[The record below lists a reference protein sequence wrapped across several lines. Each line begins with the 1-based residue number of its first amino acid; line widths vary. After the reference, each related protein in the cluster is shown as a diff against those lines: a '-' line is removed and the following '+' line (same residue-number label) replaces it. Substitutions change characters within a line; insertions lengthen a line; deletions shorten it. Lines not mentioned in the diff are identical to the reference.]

1 MSLRKMLR
9 NIRKRANYRIVD
21 MPNETVVKKTPPMTN
36 AGTVKIE
43 VRDGRKA

>member
-9 NIRKRANYRIVD
+9 NIRKRAGYRIGEI
-21 MPNETVVKKTPPMTN
+21 PNETVVKKTPPMTN
-36 AGTVKIE
+36 AGTVKVE